1 MGRSGTRDEGS
12 FAGFGRQALPFLKAL
27 AFHQD
32 KGWFEENRALWER
45 DLKAPFGRLLADL
58 THRFADHGLPLRGD
72 ARSSL
77 FRLHRDTRF
86 GADKRPFKTN
96 AGAVLSRDGT
106 KRAQGF
112 LYVHVDPAGCFAAAG
127 FYRPEPDEI
136 ASIRRLIAD
145 RPQAYRDL
153 VCLLEQDGLVLASPE
168 TLARLPRGFATIAEP
183 DIAEAVRRKSH
194 LVREP
199 IPDEALGD
207 PGLVKRL
214 AAFARRAEPL
224 LRFGWRALDEREP
237 AAARGAER
245 TGP

>member
-1 MGRSGTRDEGS
+1 MRAKGTRDVSRPVPGEAGS
-12 FAGFGRQALPFLKAL
+12 FAGFGPRDLPFLKAL

-32 KGWFEENRALWER
+32 KGWFEENRALWE
-45 DLKAPFGRLLADL
+45 DDVKAPFGRLLADL
-58 THRFADHGLPLRGD
+58 TARCAEVGLPLRGN

-106 KRAQGF
+106 KRAPGF
-112 LYVHVDPAGCFAAAG
+112 LYVHVDPAGCFVAAG
-127 FYRPEPDEI
+127 FYRPEPDEMAAI
-136 ASIRRLIAD
+136 RQHIVRKPASYRAVATELD
-145 RPQAYRDL
+145 RT
-153 VCLLEQDGLVLASPE
+153 GLALSSPE
-168 TLARLPRGFATIAEP
+168 TLARLPRAFTDVTEA

-199 IPDEALGD
+199 IPDAALGG
-207 PGLVKRL
+207 PELVPRL
-214 AAFARRAEPL
+214 VAFARRAEPL

-237 AAARGAER
+237 A
-245 TGP
+245 